1 MKKTSTK
8 SNNTLLSLL
17 GNGPTGSNKVISET
31 LKDTAKRN
39 KSKYNEWTKVL
50 SGYEKLGQ
58 LIAQAIIDKPVDS
71 SVAKPIKGKKALD
84 NIPQKL
90 EDTVVSN
97 NTATNMAKTGRAFR
111 SSGDETKAV
120 GAVNRIYNLLKNA
133 NDKKIL
139 SNEISHNFD
148 KENKTEDERRH
159 KEFLNALKSMG
170 LSGAKESPTAESGDK
185 SENSM
190 TSSLLDFVGSLGG
203 ASAAKTILR
212 SLAGFLTSPLGIAL
226 MGITTFAALAI
237 MLSGYLT
244 DLVKQK
250 MPDLSMPTADEASAV
265 LKNGSRGDIMDK
277 AEKITKTKPNS
288 FEEAVSTLENYIKE
302 SPEKAGPLLDEYAK
316 AAKDV
321 KDLES
326 KKENALKKPN
336 NQEELAQIDEE
347 LSQAKI
353 HLDEVEVKVNAA
365 GGTSKLEKEKEQGK
379 IAIPEMETRRYTQEG
394 TGPKYLSP
402 SIPGTGAQAKKREA
416 LREKEKAMGYIE
428 RPEAGQS
435 ESATGAS
442 TTPTTPNTTATPV
455 SSTSSADSLR
465 PEDFSSGSD
474 YATAY
479 AAKKNMENVDKLKSD
494 MAAALAAPT
503 TPTTASALTPE
514 SSGEIGKLAA
524 NLTNENNQ
532 MKLQENINAGT
543 PMVMNNTTQSQTSKT
558 KKPSVNSPIYVRV
571 DEMTINQ
578 TVKKLVRAV

>member
-185 SENSM
+185 ENSM

-336 NQEELAQIDEE
+336 NQEELAQINEE
-347 LSQAKI
+347 LGQAKI
-353 HLDEVEVKVNAA
+353 YLDEVEAKVSAA
-365 GGTSKLEKEKEQGK
+365 GGASKLEKEKEQGK
-379 IAIPEMETRRYTQEG
+379 IAIPEMETRRYTQED

-442 TTPTTPNTTATPV
+442 TTPTTPSTTATPV

-465 PEDFSSGSD
+465 SEDFGSERD

-494 MAAALAAPT
+494 MSAALAAPT